1 MVVSE
6 YFTDEDLEA
15 QLRSQFDEDE
25 QWDMDFTTIFTF
37 IVDRGVDLYLEFR
50 GRKFVIDKLTGN
62 VSEVGIE

>member
-1 MVVSE
+1 MAISE
-6 YFTDEDLEA
+6 NFTDEELEA
-15 QLRSQFDEDE
+15 QLRSQFEEDE

-62 VSEVGIE
+62 VSEGGIE